1 MTSKEFRIWLEGFLT
16 PLNLENA
23 EIRTDY
29 GAHYNH
35 LTMLKTIH
43 DKLKDVKDL
52 NEMGGKSLNN
62 LLTER
67 RIPVIISGIADGITI
82 QKMIFQR
89 EQPKILPISTNES
102 FTCVTPA

>member
-1 MTSKEFRIWLEGFLT
+1 MTSKEFKIWLEGFLT
-16 PLNLENA
+16 PLNLEDT
-23 EIRTDY
+23 EIRTAY

-52 NEMGGKSLNN
+52 NEMGGKTLNN

-67 RIPVIISGIADGITI
+67 LIPV
-82 QKMIFQR
+82 
-89 EQPKILPISTNES
+89 
-102 FTCVTPA
+102 TPPNPFEIKCEDKKENND

>member
-67 RIPVIISGIADGITI
+67 LIPV
-82 QKMIFQR
+82 
-89 EQPKILPISTNES
+89 
-102 FTCVTPA
+102 TPPNPFEIKCEDKKENND